1 MILLF
6 IKYIYFNVIKNFKSN
21 FFLLKKKILNGAGG
35 RGGDENFF

>member
-21 FFLLKKKILNGAGG
+21 FFLLKKKNTK
-35 RGGDENFF
+35 RGGGEGGG